1 MPKIN
6 KLGVIGSPIDHS
18 LSPFIHSR
26 FARQANINIDYR
38 PYKVESD
45 ELDMFLKDFFADKNA
60 IGLNVTL
67 PLKKEAF
74 NRCDST
80 SEEVSFIEASNTL
93 IKKNRFLHGETTDSS
108 GFISDLKDKNIEL
121 SSKKVLI
128 IGAGDA
134 TESILWGITK
144 QKPKELFMIN
154 RTIEKAER
162 LAKKYGEFA
171 DIHVV
176 AEENNINVDIVIN
189 TSSAGVT
196 GEFKEPQII
205 DLNDSIIAYDLNYS
219 INETPFC
226 KWANSFTEKNFDG
239 TGMLVYQA
247 AKSFKLW
254 FNYEPDVV
262 NVLHEI
268 ERFRNEWF

>member
-26 FARQANINIDYR
+26 FARQANLNIDYR

-93 IKKNRFLHGETTDSS
+93 IKK
-108 GFISDLKDKNIEL
+108 K
-121 SSKKVLI
+121 
-128 IGAGDA
+128 
-134 TESILWGITK
+134 
-144 QKPKELFMIN
+144 
-154 RTIEKAER
+154 
-162 LAKKYGEFA
+162 
-171 DIHVV
+171 
-176 AEENNINVDIVIN
+176 
-189 TSSAGVT
+189 
-196 GEFKEPQII
+196 
-205 DLNDSIIAYDLNYS
+205 
-219 INETPFC
+219 
-226 KWANSFTEKNFDG
+226 
-239 TGMLVYQA
+239 
-247 AKSFKLW
+247 
-254 FNYEPDVV
+254 
-262 NVLHEI
+262 
-268 ERFRNEWF
+268 

>member
-26 FARQANINIDYR
+26 FARQANLNIDYR
-38 PYKVESD
+38 PYKVEPD
-45 ELDMFLKDFFADKNA
+45 EIGIFLKDFFADRNA

-80 SEEVSFIEASNTL
+80 SKEVSFIEASNTL

-121 SSKKVLI
+121 FNKKVLVM
-128 IGAGDA
+128 GAGDA

-144 QKPKELFMIN
+144 QKPKQLFMIN

-162 LAKKYGEFA
+162 LAEKYGEFA

-176 AEENNINVDIVIN
+176 AEDNNINADIIIN

-196 GEFKEPQII
+196 GEFKEPEIP
-205 DLNDSIIAYDLNYS
+205 DLNDSTIVYDLNYS

-239 TGMLVYQA
+239 TGMLVHQA

-262 NVLHEI
+262 KVLREI
-268 ERFRNEWF
+268 ERFRNE

>member
-26 FARQANINIDYR
+26 FARQANLNIDYR

-45 ELDMFLKDFFADKNA
+45 EIDMFLKDFFADKNA

-93 IKKNRFLHGETTDSS
+93 IKKNRSLHGETTDSS

-134 TESILWGITK
+134 TESILWGITC
-144 QKPKELFMIN
+144 LLY
-154 RTIEKAER
+154 TSDA
-162 LAKKYGEFA
+162 A
-171 DIHVV
+171 D
-176 AEENNINVDIVIN
+176 D
-189 TSSAGVT
+189 
-196 GEFKEPQII
+196 
-205 DLNDSIIAYDLNYS
+205 
-219 INETPFC
+219 
-226 KWANSFTEKNFDG
+226 
-239 TGMLVYQA
+239 
-247 AKSFKLW
+247 
-254 FNYEPDVV
+254 
-262 NVLHEI
+262 
-268 ERFRNEWF
+268 

>member
-26 FARQANINIDYR
+26 FARQANLNIDYR
-38 PYKVESD
+38 PYKVEP
-45 ELDMFLKDFFADKNA
+45 EEIGIFLKDFFADRNA

-74 NRCDST
+74 NRCNST

-93 IKKNRFLHGETTDSS
+93 IKKNRILHGETTDSS
-108 GFISDLKDKNIEL
+108 GFINDLKDKNIDL
-121 SSKKVLI
+121 SGKKVCV

-134 TESILWGITK
+134 TESILWGVIK
-144 QKPKELFMIN
+144 QKPKQLFIIN
-154 RTIEKAER
+154 RTIEKAKR
-162 LAKKYGEFA
+162 LAEKYGEFA
-171 DIHVV
+171 DIHV
-176 AEENNINVDIVIN
+176 AIKENNINADIIIN
-189 TSSAGVT
+189 TSSAGIT
-196 GEFKEPQII
+196 GEFKEPEIL
-205 DLNDSIIAYDLNYS
+205 DLNDSTIVYDLNYS

-226 KWANSFTEKNFDG
+226 KWAKSFTEKNFDG
-239 TGMLVYQA
+239 TGMLVHQA

-254 FNYEPDVV
+254 FNYEPNVM

-268 ERFRNEWF
+268 ERFRNE

>member
-26 FARQANINIDYR
+26 FARQAKLNIDYR
-38 PYKVESD
+38 PYKVEP
-45 ELDMFLKDFFADKNA
+45 EEIDMFLKDFFADKKA

-93 IKKNRFLHGETTDSS
+93 IKKNRSLHGETTDSS
-108 GFISDLKDKNIEL
+108 GFISDLREKNIEL
-121 SSKKVLI
+121 SGKRVLI

-144 QKPKELFMIN
+144 QTPKHLFISN

-162 LAKKYGEFA
+162 LAKKYSQFA
-171 DIHVV
+171 DINVV
-176 AEENNINVDIVIN
+176 NDNKNINVDIIIN
-189 TSSAGVT
+189 TSSAGIT
-196 GEFKEPQII
+196 GKFEEPQIR
-205 DLNDSIIAYDLNYS
+205 DLNDSIVVYDLNYS

-226 KWANSFTEKNFDG
+226 KWAKSFTEKSFDG
-239 TGMLVYQA
+239 TGMLVHQA
-247 AKSFKLW
+247 AKSFKSW
-254 FNYEPDVV
+254 FDYEPNTK

-268 ERFRNEWF
+268 EQFKNE

>member
-26 FARQANINIDYR
+26 FARQANLNIDYR
-38 PYKVESD
+38 AYKVEPD
-45 ELDMFLKDFFADKNA
+45 EIDTFLKDFFADRNS

-74 NRCDST
+74 NRCDSK

-93 IKKNRFLHGETTDSS
+93 IKKNRSLHGETTDSS

-121 SSKKVLI
+121 FGKEVLV

-134 TESILWGITK
+134 TESILWGIAK
-144 QKPKELFMIN
+144 QKPKQLFMIN

-162 LAKKYGEFA
+162 LAEKYGEFA

-176 AEENNINVDIVIN
+176 AEDNNINADIIIN

-196 GEFKEPQII
+196 GEFKEPEIP
-205 DLNDSIIAYDLNYS
+205 DLNDSTIVYDLNYS

-239 TGMLVYQA
+239 TGMLVHQA

-262 NVLHEI
+262 KVLREI
-268 ERFRNEWF
+268 ERFRNE

>member
-26 FARQANINIDYR
+26 FARQANLNVDYR
-38 PYKVESD
+38 PHKVETD
-45 ELDMFLKDFFADKNA
+45 EIDMFLKEFFADKNA

-74 NRCDST
+74 KRCDST

-93 IKKNRFLHGETTDSS
+93 LKKNRSLHGETTDSI
-108 GFISDLKDKNIEL
+108 GFISDLKDKNIDL
-121 SSKKVLI
+121 CGKKVLI

-144 QKPKELFMIN
+144 QKPKQLFMVN

-162 LAKKYGEFA
+162 LAEKYGEFT

-176 AEENNINVDIVIN
+176 TEENNINPDIIVKRAAHLNQNNAEGAI
-189 TSSAGVT
+189 TLPIAGFCSSGIF
-196 GEFKEPQII
+196 GIFGI
-205 DLNDSIIAYDLNYS
+205 
-219 INETPFC
+219 
-226 KWANSFTEKNFDG
+226 
-239 TGMLVYQA
+239 
-247 AKSFKLW
+247 
-254 FNYEPDVV
+254 
-262 NVLHEI
+262 
-268 ERFRNEWF
+268 

>member
-26 FARQANINIDYR
+26 FARQANLNIDYR

-45 ELDMFLKDFFADKNA
+45 EIDMFLKDFFADKNA

-80 SEEVSFIEASNTL
+80 SEEVRFIEASNTL
-93 IKKNRFLHGETTDSS
+93 IKKNRSLHGETTDSS

-144 QKPKELFMIN
+144 QKPKELFVIN
-154 RTIEKAER
+154 RTVEKAER

-176 AEENNINVDIVIN
+176 TEENNINADIVVN

-205 DLNDSIIAYDLNYS
+205 DQNDSIIAYDLNYS

-226 KWANSFTEKNFDG
+226 KWAKSFTEKNFDG
-239 TGMLVYQA
+239 TGMLVHQA

-254 FNYEPDVV
+254 FNYEPNVM

-268 ERFRNEWF
+268 ERFRNE

>member
-26 FARQANINIDYR
+26 FARQANLNVDYR
-38 PYKVESD
+38 PYKVEP
-45 ELDMFLKDFFADKNA
+45 EEIDMFLKDFFADKNA

-93 IKKNRFLHGETTDSS
+93 IKKNRSLHGETTDSS
-108 GFISDLKDKNIEL
+108 GFISDLREKNIEL
-121 SSKKVLI
+121 SGRRVLI

-144 QKPKELFMIN
+144 QTPKHLFINN

-162 LAKKYGEFA
+162 LAKKYSQFA
-171 DIHVV
+171 DINVV
-176 AEENNINVDIVIN
+176 NDNKNIDVDIIIN
-189 TSSAGVT
+189 TSSAGIT
-196 GEFKEPQII
+196 GKFEDPQIR
-205 DLNDSIIAYDLNYS
+205 DLNDSIVVYDLNYS

-226 KWANSFTEKNFDG
+226 KWAKSFTEKSFDG
-239 TGMLVYQA
+239 TGMLVHQA
-247 AKSFKLW
+247 AKSFKSW
-254 FNYEPDVV
+254 FDYEPNTK

-268 ERFRNEWF
+268 EQFKNE

>member
-26 FARQANINIDYR
+26 FARQANLNIDYR
-38 PYKVESD
+38 PYKVEPD
-45 ELDMFLKDFFADKNA
+45 EIGIFLKDFFADRNA

-74 NRCDST
+74 TICDSK
-80 SEEVSFIEASNTL
+80 SEEVCFIEASNTL
-93 IKKNRFLHGETTDSS
+93 IKKNRSLHGETTDSS

-121 SSKKVLI
+121 FGKKVLL

-134 TESILWGITK
+134 TKSILWGITK
-144 QKPKELFMIN
+144 QKPKQLFIIN

-162 LAKKYGEFA
+162 LAEKYGEFA

-176 AEENNINVDIVIN
+176 TEENNINADIIIN

-196 GEFKEPQII
+196 GEFREPYIT
-205 DLNDSIIAYDLNYS
+205 DLNDSTIVYDLNYS

-226 KWANSFTEKNFDG
+226 KWARSFTEKNFDG
-239 TGMLVYQA
+239 TGMLVHQA

-254 FNYEPDVV
+254 FNYEPDVL
-262 NVLHEI
+262 NVLNEI
-268 ERFRNEWF
+268 ERFRNE

>member
-26 FARQANINIDYR
+26 FARQAKLNIDYR
-38 PYKVESD
+38 PYKVEP
-45 ELDMFLKDFFADKNA
+45 EEIDMFLKDFFADKKA

-93 IKKNRFLHGETTDSS
+93 IKKNRSLHGETTDSS
-108 GFISDLKDKNIEL
+108 GFISDLREKNIEL
-121 SSKKVLI
+121 SGRRVLI

-144 QKPKELFMIN
+144 QTPKHLLINN

-162 LAKKYGEFA
+162 LAKKYSQFA
-171 DIHVV
+171 DINVV
-176 AEENNINVDIVIN
+176 NDNKNIDVDIIIN
-189 TSSAGVT
+189 TSSAGIT
-196 GEFKEPQII
+196 GKFEEPQIR
-205 DLNDSIIAYDLNYS
+205 DLNDSMVVYDLNYS

-226 KWANSFTEKNFDG
+226 KWAKSFTEKSFDG
-239 TGMLVYQA
+239 TGMLVHQA
-247 AKSFKLW
+247 AKSFKCW
-254 FNYEPDVV
+254 FDYEPNTK

-268 ERFRNEWF
+268 EQFKNERF

>member
-38 PYKVESD
+38 PYKVEPD
-45 ELDMFLKDFFADKNA
+45 EIDIFLKDFFADKNA

-74 NRCDST
+74 NRCDNT

-93 IKKNRFLHGETTDSS
+93 IKKNRTLYGETTDSR
-108 GFISDLKDKNIEL
+108 GLISDFNEKNIEL
-121 SSKKVLI
+121 CGKKVLI

-134 TESILWGITK
+134 AETILWGITK
-144 QKPKELFMIN
+144 EKPEQLFIAN
-154 RTIEKAER
+154 RTTEKANR
-162 LAKKYGEFA
+162 LAEKYSQVAEIDVVSEEDNVGA
-171 DIHVV
+171 DI
-176 AEENNINVDIVIN
+176 IIN
-189 TSSAGVT
+189 TSSAGIT
-196 GEFKEPQII
+196 GEFEEPQILE
-205 DLNDSIIAYDLNYS
+205 LNDSIIAYDLNYS

-226 KWANSFTEKNFDG
+226 KWTKSFTEKTFDG
-239 TGMLVYQA
+239 TGMLVHQA
-247 AKSFKLW
+247 AKSFRLW
-254 FNYEPDVV
+254 FNYEP
-262 NVLHEI
+262 NVAKVINEI
-268 ERFRNEWF
+268 ELLRDE